1 MHLLNVLMKWEKKK
15 LALEAPK
22 TDKTEESEDAKKEGV
37 KDVDEE
43 MKKEKSEDAK
53 KVAKAEDSKEGE
65 AKAGDVG
72 NKRQQDSWG
81 VITRIQNCDPIAEIS
96 ASRKQNP
103 MSWSNISDKRSFEA
117 LNEPSISQTSYRS
130 KIPKIKID
138 KNMVGVRWNQLRL
151 NAKFV
156 GVW

>member
-22 TDKTEESEDAKKEGV
+22 TEKTEESEDAKKEGV
-37 KDVDEE
+37 KDDDVEVKE
-43 MKKEKSEDAK
+43 EKSEDAK
-53 KVAKAEDSKEGE
+53 KVKKAEDSKEGE

-96 ASRKQNP
+96 ARG
-103 MSWSNISDKRSFEA
+103 
-117 LNEPSISQTSYRS
+117 NEIQCHGPILVTKDHLKPLTSHPY
-130 KIPKIKID
+130 
-138 KNMVGVRWNQLRL
+138 LRL
-151 NAKFV
+151 RIVARYRRLTLTKI
-156 GVW
+156 WSL